1 MVVDAM
7 VEDEMVEDGADAV
20 RTNGEAEAHDRI
32 PLPGPANLSR
42 RLNQSARPSPNL
54 PRRLLPRRLLTI
66 HCRILLK
73 PQKQHRQWTQK
84 RQTRPD

>member
-1 MVVDAM
+1 MVVDVM
-7 VEDEMVEDGADAV
+7 VGDEMVGDGADAV
-20 RTNGEAEAHDRI
+20 RMNGEAEALDRI
-32 PLPGPANLSR
+32 PLPVPANLSR

-54 PRRLLPRRLLTI
+54 QRRWLTI